1 MSFAKNPQK
10 KDDNIKKKRRV
21 SEKKL
26 LKRKINKSA
35 ENQIIKSFHNMY
47 VKAHRGPKKKASH
60 EKPIGMISILIGLLL
75 LFNMQKVFVTYI
87 ESPKVPFVEGT
98 SPTLLLSINTACLRA
113 LASPL
118 KHDSIM

>member
-10 KDDNIKKKRRV
+10 KDDTIKKKKRV
-21 SEKKL
+21 TEKNL

-35 ENQIIKSFHNMY
+35 ENQSIKSFHNLY
-47 VKAHRGPKKKASH
+47 VNAHRGPKKKVSH
-60 EKPIGMISILIGLLL
+60 EKPIGMISMLTGLLL

-87 ESPKVPFVEGT
+87 ESPKVPFVDGT
-98 SPTLLLSINTACLRA
+98 SSTLLLSINTACLRA

-118 KHDSIM
+118 KHDSII